1 MELKKYKY
9 IKNNRTLPGYDW
21 GKGEYSFQDSI
32 AGDSPFRM
40 KKMDDGLL
48 DASLSKPIMPAA
60 KVGSTLW
67 KIQVDDTKQ
76 LKYSQPSWSP
86 AKSTAKSSFGS
97 KLLGNAG
104 AIATDAIGAYSSMS
118 NAFNSPIKT
127 VDDINK
133 DSGTNESN
141 IGGVNLTLQNQADAG
156 QQMRELQAE
165 NNSNTMAAAAS
176 GAKLGST
183 VGSLFGPVGG
193 GLIGPVAGGLIGG
206 IAGLLGGASRRR
218 KMQERLRQMAVNTAQ
233 ANSARMDTAMST
245 SMGNEWNEEHED
257 TSDDILYANNGK
269 SAMRKYN
276 NGKVWTPSGYGYGP
290 TNSKVGL
297 GESIV
302 NFRTGKGTLV
312 TDGIKGVDNQDSS
325 VQPGDDNTIFGN
337 VMNPYS
343 GMLFSDQAAPLT
355 AQLQQLNAIKPKSKG
370 KQSSLSNFTAQ
381 IQQREVEKAKQQTLG
396 QLRQLAQQQ
405 EEVHQTT
412 GQGNYNK
419 GKLPGYDD
427 DKNDI
432 ALTGTL
438 GEITALG
445 RKPTNPSMFS
455 PYWRHYLNIKNI
467 PYDEN
472 VGDLR
477 PLDIPVENVNIRP
490 LYSPFWDGFLSDYS
504 MFTSQIPHYDDFT
517 PDSNG
522 FPGPKNIDAG
532 EPIIEIGPYAKKHRE
547 STPDAAPL
555 PSSNHTPDKRLSQY
569 YISRKFRREGDPDY
583 SFPGKAQK
591 DEPLTNPAYQPP
603 YDEYAER
610 YEWPV
615 IPNNK
620 QFAQPKSTK
629 PSFWDRL
636 NTLLTRKKQLGD
648 YHTVPSLATA
658 LAGFGQYNR
667 ANAQEV
673 KGSDIYAS
681 NPYSQMALQGMAQQ
695 RLNPYAYMRPMYDA
709 ERRGA
714 YQINNSGAMTG
725 GQRQASRVALA
736 LGSQQNMANML
747 RDVNEKNIGYKNAY
761 YNTALNA
768 GNQDAQRRQQ
778 ANQFDYETY
787 NKAHGAR
794 EQMRQM
800 GIRNM
805 LSALWQY
812 DNNRFKRDMG
822 NANLDLYN
830 RKLSQDHQIAL
841 RQLQKGGSE

>member
-9 IKNNRTLPGYDW
+9 IKNNRALPGYDD
-21 GKGEYSFQDSI
+21 GKPSVDLTTSDARQWLGGVSVTT
-32 AGDSPFRM
+32 
-40 KKMDDGLL
+40 GLPTTN
-48 DASLSKPIMPAA
+48 DY
-60 KVGSTLW
+60 TN
-67 KIQVDDTKQ
+67 Q
-76 LKYSQPSWSP
+76 LKGKINEQLSNINNIKISAPSTI
-86 AKSTAKSSFGS
+86 KQSFGS
-97 KLLGNAG
+97 KLLGKAG

-127 VDDINK
+127 VNDINN

-141 IGGVNLTLQNQADAG
+141 IGGVSLTLQNQADAG

-165 NNSNTMAAAAS
+165 NNSNTMAAAGS
-176 GAKLGST
+176 GAKLGNT

-193 GLIGPVAGGLIGG
+193 AIGSVAGGLIGG
-206 IAGLLGGASRRR
+206 ITGLFGGASRRR
-218 KMQERLRQMAVNTAQ
+218 KMRERLRQMAVNTAQ

-276 NGKVWTPSGYGYGP
+276 NGKVWSPNGYGYGP

-355 AQLQQLNAIKPKSKG
+355 AQLQQLNSIKPKSKG

-381 IQQREVEKAKQQTLG
+381 VQQREIEKAKQQTLG

-412 GQGNYNK
+412 GQGNYNN
-419 GKLPGYDD
+419 GKLPMYDA
-427 DKNDI
+427 DKND
-432 ALTGTL
+432 
-438 GEITALG
+438 
-445 RKPTNPSMFS
+445 SMFS
-455 PYWRHYLNIKNI
+455 PYWGSFLN
-467 PYDEN
+467 
-472 VGDLR
+472 
-477 PLDIPVENVNIRP
+477 
-490 LYSPFWDGFLSDYS
+490 
-504 MFTSQIPHYDDFT
+504 
-517 PDSNG
+517 
-522 FPGPKNIDAG
+522 
-532 EPIIEIGPYAKKHRE
+532 
-547 STPDAAPL
+547 STPEMVIGL
-555 PSSNHTPDKRLSQY
+555 
-569 YISRKFRREGDPDY
+569 
-583 SFPGKAQK
+583 PGKPQQEK
-591 DEPLTNPAYQPP
+591 PFTKVDLLDDES
-603 YDEYAER
+603 AER
-610 YEWPV
+610 YERPV
-615 IPNNK
+615 I
-620 QFAQPKSTK
+620 PKSTK
-629 PSFWDRL
+629 PSFWDKL

-681 NPYSQMALQGMAQQ
+681 NPYERMALQGMAQQ

-841 RQLQKGGSE
+841 RQLQKGGSK

>member
-9 IKNNRTLPGYDW
+9 IKNNRALPGYDD
-21 GKGEYSFQDSI
+21 GKPSVDLTTSDAKQWLGGVSVTT
-32 AGDSPFRM
+32 
-40 KKMDDGLL
+40 GLPTTN
-48 DASLSKPIMPAA
+48 DY
-60 KVGSTLW
+60 TN
-67 KIQVDDTKQ
+67 Q
-76 LKYSQPSWSP
+76 LKGKINEQLSNINNIKISAPSTI
-86 AKSTAKSSFGS
+86 KQSFGS
-97 KLLGNAG
+97 KLLGKAG

-127 VDDINK
+127 VNDINN

-141 IGGVNLTLQNQADAG
+141 VGGVSLTLQNQADAG

-165 NNSNTMAAAAS
+165 NNSNTMAAAGS
-176 GAKLGST
+176 GAKLGNT

-193 GLIGPVAGGLIGG
+193 AIGSVAGGLIGG
-206 IAGLLGGASRRR
+206 ITGLFGGASRRR
-218 KMQERLRQMAVNTAQ
+218 KMRERLRQMAVNTAQ

-276 NGKVWTPSGYGYGP
+276 NGKVWSPNGYGYGP

-355 AQLQQLNAIKPKSKG
+355 AQLQQLNSIKPKSKG

-381 IQQREVEKAKQQTLG
+381 VQQREIEKAKQQTLG

-412 GQGNYNK
+412 GQGNYNN
-419 GKLPGYDD
+419 GKLPGYDA
-427 DKNDI
+427 DKNGM

-455 PYWRHYLNIKNI
+455 PYWGHYLNIKNI
-467 PYDEN
+467 PDDERVQN
-472 VGDLR
+472 LR
-477 PLDIPVENVNIRP
+477 PYDMPVEDVNIQP
-490 LYSPFWDGFLSDYS
+490 LYSPYWGSFLNKTNLSNYGILPYYEYS
-504 MFTSQIPHYDDFT
+504 YPFT
-517 PDSNG
+517 PNSHG

-532 EPIIEIGPYAKKHRE
+532 KPIIEIGPHAKKHRS

-555 PSSNHTPDKRLSQY
+555 PSRDYTPDEHLSSY
-569 YISRKFRREGDPDY
+569 VIDRKFRREGSPDD
-583 SFPGKAQK
+583 SFPSKAQRDK
-591 DEPLTNPAYQPP
+591 PLTNSAYRPP
-603 YDEYAER
+603 YDESAER

-615 IPNNK
+615 IP
-620 QFAQPKSTK
+620 KSTK
-629 PSFWDRL
+629 PSFWDKL

-681 NPYSQMALQGMAQQ
+681 NPYERMALQGMAQQ

-841 RQLQKGGSE
+841 RQLQKGGSK

>member
-9 IKNNRTLPGYDW
+9 IKNNRALPGYDD
-21 GKGEYSFQDSI
+21 GKPSVDLTTSDAKQWLGGVSVTT
-32 AGDSPFRM
+32 
-40 KKMDDGLL
+40 GLPTTN
-48 DASLSKPIMPAA
+48 DY
-60 KVGSTLW
+60 TN
-67 KIQVDDTKQ
+67 Q
-76 LKYSQPSWSP
+76 LKGKINEQLSNINNIKISAPSTI
-86 AKSTAKSSFGS
+86 KQSFGS
-97 KLLGNAG
+97 KLLGKAG

-127 VDDINK
+127 VNDINN

-141 IGGVNLTLQNQADAG
+141 VGGVSLTLQNQADAG

-165 NNSNTMAAAAS
+165 NNSNTMAAAGS
-176 GAKLGST
+176 GAKLGNT

-193 GLIGPVAGGLIGG
+193 AIGSVAGGLIGG
-206 IAGLLGGASRRR
+206 ITGLFGGASRRR
-218 KMQERLRQMAVNTAQ
+218 KMRERLRQMAVNTAQ

-276 NGKVWTPSGYGYGP
+276 NGKVWSPNGYGYGP

-355 AQLQQLNAIKPKSKG
+355 AQLQQLNSIKPKSKG

-381 IQQREVEKAKQQTLG
+381 VQQREIEKAKQQTLG

-412 GQGNYNK
+412 GQGNYNN
-419 GKLPGYDD
+419 GKLPGYDA
-427 DKNDI
+427 DKNDM

-438 GEITALG
+438 
-445 RKPTNPSMFS
+445 
-455 PYWRHYLNIKNI
+455 
-467 PYDEN
+467 
-472 VGDLR
+472 
-477 PLDIPVENVNIRP
+477 
-490 LYSPFWDGFLSDYS
+490 WD
-504 MFTSQIPHYDDFT
+504 
-517 PDSNG
+517 
-522 FPGPKNIDAG
+522 K
-532 EPIIEIGPYAKKHRE
+532 
-547 STPDAAPL
+547 
-555 PSSNHTPDKRLSQY
+555 
-569 YISRKFRREGDPDY
+569 
-583 SFPGKAQK
+583 
-591 DEPLTNPAYQPP
+591 
-603 YDEYAER
+603 
-610 YEWPV
+610 
-615 IPNNK
+615 
-620 QFAQPKSTK
+620 
-629 PSFWDRL
+629 L

-681 NPYSQMALQGMAQQ
+681 NPYERMALQGMAQQ

-841 RQLQKGGSE
+841 RQLQKGGSK